1 MKTTIYRPISAPGV
15 WTNGILP
22 RKRGPL
28 LSWFCAPLAIRTA
41 ETWIRC
47 IDDELAKHATN
58 SETVDLTQL
67 MERFRT
73 TCVFDPAA
81 SPSRPHPDLAAS
93 TRPRVLLIDEPVSDA
108 FGTPRPV
115 RRQAFKKM
123 ISVARNT
130 HPDAELWLARSGANE
145 RKEML
150 SARHPEISAISRS
163 IDPLGSLCASLP
175 HFQHVYTVSAPEGM
189 HALLCGVPVYVFGRP
204 YYAGWGLT
212 HDDAA
217 QPARQTSVTIDALF
231 EAMFVRLSRH
241 IDPETG
247 AIGELDTL
255 LAAIATHRATARR
268 FADVG
273 RVAGVRF
280 QWWKRPFAKPYLTAA
295 GTRLRWIDR
304 LDELRVGEYAA
315 LWGARSS
322 AGLPPETPVIRIE
335 DGFLHSAGL
344 GSDHVAPCS
353 QVIDRLGIYFDPS
366 RPSDLSVILNRAEF
380 AGAELSRARILRE
393 TISNAGLTKYN
404 LGRRRPTWHAP
415 PGKTVILVP
424 GQVADDA
431 SIRLGTKN
439 ISTIEDLV
447 KQVRMHR
454 PDAFIVYKPHP
465 DVLSGNRQGVVEAN
479 GNADIVDTESDLVSL
494 IEVSDEVHTL
504 SSLSGFEALIRGKQ
518 VHTYGLPFYAGWG
531 LTHDRLPQPWRERRL
546 TLDMLTAG
554 VLIRYPVYWD
564 WTWGI
569 FTTPESVVGKMSASA
584 SRPLERI
591 EGNRMRPW
599 LKAWRWSRNG
609 ILHLLSRD

>member
-1 MKTTIYRPISAPGV
+1 MKTNIYQPTSVPSIWA
-15 WTNGILP
+15 NDILP

-47 IDDELAKHATN
+47 IDDELARHATD
-58 SETVDLTQL
+58 SETIGLQQL
-67 MERFRT
+67 MERFRSA
-73 TCVFDPAA
+73 CVFDPAT

-93 TRPRVLLIDEPVSDA
+93 TRQRVLLIDEPVSDA
-108 FGTPRPV
+108 FRTPRPV

-123 ISVARNT
+123 VSTALNT
-130 HPDAELWLARSGANE
+130 HPDAEFWLARSGANE
-145 RKEML
+145 RTEWL
-150 SARHPEISAISRS
+150 STRHPEICATSRS
-163 IDPLGSLCASLP
+163 LDPLGSLCASLP

-189 HALLCGVPVYVFGRP
+189 QALLCGVPVYVFGRP

-212 HDDAA
+212 HDDAV
-217 QPARQTSVTIDALF
+217 QPARQASATIGALF
-231 EAMFVRLSRH
+231 EATFVRLSRH

-247 AIGELDTL
+247 TIGELNTL
-255 LAAIATHRATARR
+255 LAAIATHRETARR

-304 LDELRVGEYAA
+304 LDELRAGEYAA
-315 LWGARSS
+315 FWGARSS
-322 AGLPPETPVIRIE
+322 TGLPPETPVIRIE

-366 RPSDLSVILNRAEF
+366 QPSDLSVILNEAEF
-380 AGAELSRARILRE
+380 TDAELSRAGTLRE
-393 TISNAGLTKYN
+393 TISKAGLTKYN
-404 LGRRRPTWHAP
+404 LGRHRPTWHAP
-415 PGKTVILVP
+415 LGKTVILVP

-431 SIRLGTKN
+431 SIRLGTRN

-447 KQVRMHR
+447 NQVRLHR

-465 DVLSGNRQGVVEAN
+465 DVLSGNRQGLVKAN
-479 GNADIVDTESDLVSL
+479 DNADIVDTESDLASL

-531 LTHDRLPQPWRERRL
+531 LTHDRLPQPWRKRRL

-569 FTTPESVVGKMSASA
+569 FTTPESVVGKMSTSA
-584 SRPLERI
+584 SRPLARI

-609 ILHLLSRD
+609 LLHLLSRD

>member
-1 MKTTIYRPISAPGV
+1 
-15 WTNGILP
+15 
-22 RKRGPL
+22 
-28 LSWFCAPLAIRTA
+28 
-41 ETWIRC
+41 
-47 IDDELAKHATN
+47 
-58 SETVDLTQL
+58 
-67 MERFRT
+67 MERFRAA
-73 TCVFDPAA
+73 CVFDPAA

-93 TRPRVLLIDEPVSDA
+93 TRQRVLLIDEPVSDA
-108 FGTPRPV
+108 FGTPPPMRH
-115 RRQAFKKM
+115 QAFKRM
-123 ISVARNT
+123 VSAARST
-130 HPDAELWLARSGANE
+130 HPVAELWLARSGANE
-145 RKEML
+145 RTEWL
-150 SARHPEISAISRS
+150 SARHPEICAVSRS

-189 HALLCGVPVYVFGRP
+189 QALLCGVPVHVFGHP

-212 HDDAA
+212 HDDAD
-217 QPARQTSVTIDALF
+217 QPARQASATIGTLFDAI
-231 EAMFVRLSRH
+231 FVRLSQY

-247 AIGELDTL
+247 TIGELDKL

-280 QWWKRPFAKPYLTAA
+280 QLWKRTFAKPYLTAA
-295 GTRLRWIDR
+295 GAQLRWLDR

-315 LWGARSS
+315 FWGARSS

-353 QVIDRLGIYFDPS
+353 QVIDRRGIYFDAS
-366 RPSDLSVILNRAEF
+366 RPSDLTAILNEAEF
-380 AGAELSRARILRE
+380 ADAELSRARALRE

-404 LGRRRPTWHAP
+404 LGRRCPTWHAP
-415 PGKTVILVP
+415 VGKTVILVP

-431 SIRLGTKN
+431 SIRLGTRN

-447 KQVRMHR
+447 NQVRLQR

-465 DVLSGNRQGVVEAN
+465 DVLSGNRLGVVEAN
-479 GNADIVDTESDLVSL
+479 GNADIVDTESDLASL
-494 IEVSDEVHTL
+494 IEISDEVHTL

-531 LTHDRLPQPWRERRL
+531 LTHDRLAQPWRDRRL

-569 FTTPESVVGKMSASA
+569 FTTPESVVSKMTASA
-584 SRPLERI
+584 SRPLEKI